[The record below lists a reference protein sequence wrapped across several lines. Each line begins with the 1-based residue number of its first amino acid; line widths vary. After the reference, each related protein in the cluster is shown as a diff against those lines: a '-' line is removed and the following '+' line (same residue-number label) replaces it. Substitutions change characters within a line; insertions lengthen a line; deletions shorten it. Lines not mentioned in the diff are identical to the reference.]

1 MINMKTKYLISAL
14 ALPAL
19 LAACTNDDFM
29 ESQAPSKDVAS
40 DLLAGRGTV
49 ELALN
54 ATKSAANVDTRVVGE
69 STSTGALNWMW
80 EPSDRLGGVIV
91 DYGRSGSGSGEF
103 GEIVDIDNGYENYV
117 ITNYNFNA
125 NITENAPS
133 STFSTPSA
141 VVKGAYIFYNQYD
154 PALITRGQIGTE
166 LEEYIDVKGGEENGL
181 QQVGT
186 EDGVGQNFF
195 ISPIMNVGIPATEE
209 GAKLEIPIGLTSIYS
224 VLRLRMTTDLKP
236 SETTDYYKNGFKV
249 YKIELEPTKESETFK
264 RSFILNPA
272 DLADLQIKVRE
283 ENPTL
288 PIMPNGAINT
298 EASKELVEKAI
309 EKVLDKISDPD
320 NEIGESG
327 DESKKLI
334 YQVKENGTFTSKDD
348 VIDLLVLIPAGTYTK
363 NSTEEELGGDGTKY
377 GVLKLNVYTSQGVYR
392 TYVMREQSLG
402 GSDTYTFER
411 GKQYARMCEMY
422 IDGDKSNIDLYDF
435 TKNGF
440 DVATTEDWNYAIE
453 YINNQYRDFGTST
466 NWNTPKLNLSN
477 YDGEDIEVDA
487 EHYFPDFRVIYR
499 GNANLKLVGQKEYT
513 IDPTK
518 VILGNGADEKTARP
532 TIKIG
537 DAEASVKFVGDVK
550 EDNTLG
556 TDGTNYTAAIKLISD
571 AAINIAEDQEVNFEK
586 LVSNTAL
593 YIAKGAEVNVK
604 KVDGETTITNGT
616 VTLAEGDDKKAGA
629 TFNVYGNYRNDGT
642 LTIGKL
648 AEVNQPEGVTTENNG
663 DIIVDGEL
671 KIDEL
676 NNNTGAALKVCA
688 WDSKMDEKRNGK
700 AIISTLTNGG
710 TIKLEARRQDAS
722 GTYGG
727 ELEVNTK
734 LQNTGSVE
742 VMGHLN
748 VKGVLDN
755 TGTVTLKEG
764 DYKYAWIEIA
774 DGASTGNGKIVL
786 DAPADYEF
794 YDEYFSGEQNL
805 SDVEGVIEATLDADT
820 YDKVLKRL
828 NDTSLGSQE
837 RAWNVIN
844 KVIVKGELPL
854 KAEMGDEIKDFFLIE
869 GATLNA
875 QEDLILNSLTTEGA
889 AKLTAKDAETVISVE
904 KDVNVDA
911 DLTIEKNAKVVI
923 TPSPATM
930 LTVAQGATLT
940 NNGWID
946 TENPNAKSVD
956 INAVIKGELVN
967 KGKLAQ
973 DVQFVYGGDG
983 YDFIVK
989 LLQNLDENGQYTGTY
1004 GEPATEEKM
1013 VPRVEKWDVDDNTW
1027 NTVVYTR
1034 FSESE
1039 LKQLLAEGQY
1049 TKIGDYAA
1057 IKGKTMVRGFIP
1069 VLYLGLEK
1077 GDEPD
1082 ADFNT
1087 ARKNA
1092 ELVNDAFVSE
1102 QTKGADRA
1110 TTSSWFVV
1118 SDSNGGT
1125 LDLLYSINPAN
1136 ANHSWAYGKVVDS
1149 PSIIRKGRFNNELLE
1164 D

>member
-91 DYGRSGSGSGEF
+91 DYGHSGSGSGEF
-103 GEIVDIDNGYENYV
+103 GEIVDIDKGYKNYV

-154 PALITRGQIGTE
+154 PLLITRGQIGTE

-224 VLRLRMTTDLKP
+224 VLRLRMKTDLKP

-249 YKIELEPTKESETFK
+249 YKIELEPTKEGETFK

-298 EASKELVEKAI
+298 DAPRELVEKAI
-309 EKVLDKISDPD
+309 EKVLAEISNPD
-320 NEIGESG
+320 NPIGESG
-327 DESKKLI
+327 DASGKLI

-363 NSTEEELGGDGTKY
+363 NNDPEELGGDGTKH

-392 TYVMREQSLG
+392 TYVMRERSLG

-411 GKQYARMCEMY
+411 GKQYGRECEMY

-477 YDGEDIEVDA
+477 YNDKDIEVDA
-487 EHYFPDFRVIYR
+487 EHYFPNFRVIYQ
-499 GNANLKLVGQKEYT
+499 GDANLKLVGQKEYT

-518 VILGNGADEKTARP
+518 VILGNGSDEKTARP
-532 TIKIG
+532 TIKIE
-537 DAEASVKFVGDVK
+537 DAKASVKFVRDVK
-550 EDNTLG
+550 DNSILG

-571 AAINIAEDQEVNFEK
+571 ATINIAEDQEVNFEQ

-593 YIAKGAEVNVK
+593 NIAKGGKVNVE
-604 KVDGETTITNGT
+604 KVDGVITKTNGT
-616 VTLAEGDDKKAGA
+616 VTLAEGNDEKAGA
-629 TFNVYGNYRNDGT
+629 IFNVNGDYQNDGT

-648 AEVNQPEGVTTENNG
+648 AKVNQPNGVTTENNG

-671 KIDEL
+671 NIDEL

-727 ELEVNTK
+727 ELEVKNK
-734 LQNTGSVE
+734 LQNTGGVE

-774 DGASTGNGKIVL
+774 AGESTGNGKIVL

-794 YDEYFSGEQNL
+794 YDEYFSGQQNL
-805 SDVEGVIEATLDADT
+805 SEVEGVIEATLDADT
-820 YDKVLKRL
+820 YAKVLA
-828 NDTSLGSQE
+828 NHAEASLGSQE

-854 KAEMGDEIKDFFLIE
+854 KAEMGNVKKDFFLSE

-875 QEDLILNSLTTEGA
+875 QENLILNSLTTEGTA
-889 AKLTAKDAETVISVE
+889 TLTAKDAETVISVE
-904 KDVNVDA
+904 KNVNVDA

-923 TPSPATM
+923 TPSSETM

-956 INAVIKGELVN
+956 INAVVKGTLVN

-973 DVQFVYGGDG
+973 KVQFVYDG
-983 YDFIVK
+983 AGYNFIVD
-989 LLQNLDENGQYTGTY
+989 LLRGLNKKGQYVGTY
-1004 GEPATEEKM
+1004 GESATEEKM
-1013 VPRVEKWDVDDNTW
+1013 VPRVEKWKDSDDTW
-1027 NTVVYTR
+1027 KGEVYQT
-1034 FSESE
+1034 FSEDD
-1039 LKQLLAEGQY
+1039 LKQLLAEGEY
-1049 TKIGDYAA
+1049 TMISGYAA
-1057 IKGKTMVRGFIP
+1057 IKGMTKVRDHTP
-1069 VLYLGLEK
+1069 VLYLGLVP
-1077 GDEPD
+1077 GAEPD

-1087 ARKNA
+1087 ARVNA
-1092 ELVNDAFVSE
+1092 ELVNDAFVCE
-1102 QTKGADRA
+1102 QTGGDDRA

-1136 ANHSWAYGKVVDS
+1136 ANHSWAYGKVVNS
-1149 PSIIRKGRFNNELLE
+1149 PSIIRKGRFNNELE
-1164 D
+1164 EN

>member
-91 DYGRSGSGSGEF
+91 DYGRLGSGSGEF
-103 GEIVDIDNGYENYV
+103 GEIVDIYKGYENYV

-154 PALITRGQIGTE
+154 PLLITRGQIGTE

-249 YKIELEPTKESETFK
+249 YKIELEPTKEGETFK

-272 DLADLQIKVRE
+272 DLADLQIKVRG

-298 EASKELVEKAI
+298 DAPRELVEKAI
-309 EKVLDKISDPD
+309 EKVLAEISNP
-320 NEIGESG
+320 NNKIGESG
-327 DESKKLI
+327 DESEKLI

-363 NSTEEELGGDGTKY
+363 NSTEEELGGDGTKH

-392 TYVMREQSLG
+392 TYVMREQNLG

-435 TKNGF
+435 TENGF

-477 YDGEDIEVDA
+477 YNGEDIEVDA

-499 GNANLKLVGQKEYT
+499 GDANLKLVGQKEYT

-518 VILGNGADEKTARP
+518 VILGNGSDAKTARP
-532 TIKIG
+532 TIKIE

-550 EDNTLG
+550 KDNTLG
-556 TDGTNYTAAIKLISD
+556 MDGTNYTAAIKLISN
-571 AAINIAEDQEVNFEK
+571 ATIKIAEDQEVNFEQ

-593 YIAKGAEVNVK
+593 NIAKGGKVNVE
-604 KVDGETTITNGT
+604 KVDGVTTMTGGT

-629 TFNVYGNYRNDGT
+629 IFNVYGNYRNDGK
-642 LTIGKL
+642 LNIGKL
-648 AEVNQPEGVTTENNG
+648 AIMNQPAGSGINTKNNG
-663 DIIVDGEL
+663 EIIVDGEL
-671 KIDEL
+671 NVNWLINNEGAEL
-676 NNNTGAALKVCA
+676 TVEA
-688 WDSKMDEKRNGK
+688 WDVEMDNKMSGK
-700 AIISTLTNGG
+700 ATIPALTNFG
-710 TIKLEARRQDAS
+710 TIVLKARKQDAS

-727 ELEVNTK
+727 ELIVASKLDNRADITVQGRMEVGNMT
-734 LQNTGSVE
+734 NTGV
-742 VMGHLN
+742 
-748 VKGVLDN
+748 
-755 TGTVTLKEG
+755 VTLSEG
-764 DYKYAWIEIA
+764 EYKYAWIQIKQGE
-774 DGASTGNGKIVL
+774 STAGGKIVL
-786 DAPADYEF
+786 ANPADYEF
-794 YDEYFSGEQNL
+794 YDRYFSGEQNL
-805 SDVEGVIEATLDADT
+805 SDVKGVIEATLDADT
-820 YDKVLKRL
+820 YAKVFA
-828 NDTSLGSQE
+828 NHGETSLGNQE

-844 KVIVKGELPL
+844 KVIVKGVLPL
-854 KAEMGDEIKDFFLIE
+854 KAEMGDVKKDFFLSE

-875 QEDLILNSLTTEGA
+875 QESLILNSLTTEGA
-889 AKLTAKDAETVISVE
+889 ATLTAKDAETVISVL
-904 KDVNVDA
+904 KNVNVNA

-923 TPSPATM
+923 TPSEETM
-930 LTVAQGATLT
+930 LAVAQGATLT
-940 NNGWID
+940 NRGWID
-946 TENPNAKSVD
+946 TENPKEESVD
-956 INAVIKGELVN
+956 INAVVKGTLVN
-967 KGKLAQ
+967 QGKLAQ
-973 DVQFVYGGDG
+973 KVQPVYDG
-983 YDFIVK
+983 AGYVFIVD
-989 LLQNLDENGQYTGTY
+989 LLRGLNQNGQYVGTY
-1004 GEPATEEKM
+1004 GTATEEKM
-1013 VPRVEKWDVDDNTW
+1013 VPRVEKWKDSDSYWTKDV
-1027 NTVVYTR
+1027 YQK
-1034 FSESE
+1034 FSEEE
-1039 LKQLLAEGQY
+1039 LKNLLAEGEY
-1049 TKIGDYAA
+1049 TMIGRYAA
-1057 IKGKTMVRGFIP
+1057 IKGKTKVRSFTP
-1069 VLYLGLEK
+1069 VLYLGLVQ
-1077 GDEPD
+1077 GAEPD

-1087 ARKNA
+1087 ARENA
-1092 ELVNDAFVSE
+1092 ELVNDAFVCE
-1102 QTKGADRA
+1102 QTNGADRA

-1118 SDSNGGT
+1118 SDSNGGI
-1125 LDLLYSINPAN
+1125 LDLLYSINPDN
-1136 ANHSWAYGKVVDS
+1136 VNHSWAYGKVVNS
-1149 PSIIRKGRFNNELLE
+1149 PSITRKGRFNNELE
-1164 D
+1164 EN